1 MKQQLSINYQNIKL
15 LNAIKSIGN
24 WILKLKAECPKL
36 KAINWLSHRKLP
48 LQNCRSL
55 QTATANYY
63 CYLLQTATANCHL
76 LPTATYCKLL
86 FPFPFHKQ
94 YLIII

>member
-24 WILKLKAECPKL
+24 WILKLKAERPKP

-48 LQNCRSL
+48 LPTATYCKTATLYKLPL
-55 QTATANYY
+55 QTA
-63 CYLLQTATANCHL
+63 
-76 LPTATYCKLL
+76 TATYCKLL
-86 FPFPFHKQ
+86 FPFPFHQ
-94 YLIII
+94 

>member
-48 LQNCRSL
+48 LPTATHLQNCRSL
-55 QTATANYY
+55 QTA
-63 CYLLQTATANCHL
+63 
-76 LPTATYCKLL
+76 TATYCKLL
-86 FPFPFHKQ
+86 FPFPFHQQ
-94 YLIII
+94 YLIIV